1 MEEKD
6 LTRYYIRREV
16 ELKINELEKQLAEL
30 KGYLEKRK
38 ILDSVNDK
46 CTFNS
51 LNLYKD
57 HVSFFNEDGDP
68 MYSHF
73 RTFIFIKIC
82 SDHNHYKLFK
92 MGFSKNDALFLNAV
106 PLEGMSQ
113 ALCISKKTLSEII
126 KALKEDDLI
135 QEVKHYWRSLK
146 EKINICTGNPY
157 KGKHFGL
164 TEKGLELSKM
174 IEGADNE

>member
-1 MEEKD
+1 MGKK
-6 LTRYYIRREV
+6 TKYYIRQEV
-16 ELKINELEKQLAEL
+16 EFKINELERQLEDL
-30 KGYLEKRK
+30 KRYLEKRK
-38 ILDSVNDK
+38 ILDSLYDK

-82 SDHNHYKLFK
+82 FDQNNFRLNNYRLREDDA
-92 MGFSKNDALFLNAV
+92 FSLSAV

-113 ALCISKKTLSEII
+113 ALRISKKTLSEII

-135 QEVKHYWRSLK
+135 QEVKYK
-146 EKINICTGNPY
+146 PY

-174 IEGADNE
+174 MEVGDG

>member
-1 MEEKD
+1 MGEKD
-6 LTRYYIRREV
+6 LTKYYIRREV

-30 KGYLEKRK
+30 KRYLDKRK
-38 ILDSVNDK
+38 ILDSLNDK

-73 RTFIFIKIC
+73 RTFIFIEHFDQKNFNC
-82 SDHNHYKLFK
+82 LNNYGLSE
-92 MGFSKNDALFLNAV
+92 NDASSLSAV
-106 PLEGMSQ
+106 PFEGMSQ
-113 ALCISKKTLSEII
+113 ALRISKKTLSEII

-135 QEVKHYWRSLK
+135 QEVKN
-146 EKINICTGNPY
+146 KIY
-157 KGKHFGL
+157 KGKHFCL

-174 IEGADNE
+174 MEVVDG

>member
-6 LTRYYIRREV
+6 LTKYYIRREV
-16 ELKINELEKQLAEL
+16 EFKINELEKQLEEL
-30 KGYLEKRK
+30 KRYLEKRK
-38 ILDSVNDK
+38 ILDSLYDK

-68 MYSHF
+68 IYSHF

-82 SDHNHYKLFK
+82 FDHNTSDFVNIGL
-92 MGFSKNDALFLNAV
+92 SKNDASSLSAV
-106 PLEGMSQ
+106 PLEEMPQ
-113 ALCISKKTLSEII
+113 ALRISKKTLSEII

-135 QEVKHYWRSLK
+135 QEVKN
-146 EKINICTGNPY
+146 KIY
-157 KGKHFGL
+157 KGKHFLL

-174 IEGADNE
+174 MEVAD

>member
-1 MEEKD
+1 MSGGRVMEEKD
-6 LTRYYIRREV
+6 LTKYYIRREV

-30 KGYLEKRK
+30 KRYLEKRK
-38 ILDSVNDK
+38 ILDSLYDK

-82 SDHNHYKLFK
+82 FDQNNFRLNNYRLREDDA
-92 MGFSKNDALFLNAV
+92 FSLSAV
-106 PLEGMSQ
+106 PFEGMSQ
-113 ALCISKKTLSEII
+113 ALRISKKTLSEII

-135 QEVKHYWRSLK
+135 QEVKN
-146 EKINICTGNPY
+146 KIY
-157 KGKHFGL
+157 EGKHFLL

-174 IEGADNE
+174 IEVAD